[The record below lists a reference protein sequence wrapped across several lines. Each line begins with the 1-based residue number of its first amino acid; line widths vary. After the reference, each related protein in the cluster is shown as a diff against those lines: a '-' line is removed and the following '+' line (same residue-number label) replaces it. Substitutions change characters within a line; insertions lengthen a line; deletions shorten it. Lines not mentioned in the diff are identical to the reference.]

1 MWNGWRH
8 VSVFLLSAPH
18 LQSHHHPLFNHQRNH
33 VSRTFTYCQSFL
45 SRFKVFSLPAMFTPA
60 TQGVLVHWW
69 YNKESYLAKACLSL
83 SLSSWRH
90 SVAYFSSHM
99 FPPVGT
105 CWSGYQQQRE
115 GLSLSD
121 AALSSNRTTNV
132 VKQNTDLNVFWD
144 VAPSSLVLI

>member
-83 SLSSWRH
+83 SRLGATPLRTFLPICFHPSVRADQGISNNEKVSRSLTLLYRATAQRMWWSKILIWMSSEMLRH
-90 SVAYFSSHM
+90 
-99 FPPVGT
+99 
-105 CWSGYQQQRE
+105 
-115 GLSLSD
+115 
-121 AALSSNRTTNV
+121 
-132 VKQNTDLNVFWD
+132 
-144 VAPSSLVLI
+144 LVWF